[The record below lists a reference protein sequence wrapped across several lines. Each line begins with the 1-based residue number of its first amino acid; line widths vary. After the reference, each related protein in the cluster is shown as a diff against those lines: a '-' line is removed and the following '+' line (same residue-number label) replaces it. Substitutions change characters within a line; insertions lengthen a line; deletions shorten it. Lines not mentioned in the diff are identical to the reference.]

1 LLVKSLP
8 AYFGGQVCNQVRT
21 YKLKKELLSVRNIE
35 ELRDFGLLV
44 ERGGQFE
51 TKEQKEGRNEED
63 IIAYF

>member
-1 LLVKSLP
+1 M
-8 AYFGGQVCNQVRT
+8 CNQVRT